1 MKNQVDSADLLK
13 LINRH
18 KGKTLETLE
27 EINCPDAYLEVIRRR
42 LDYFRND
49 LISLLIGE

>member
-1 MKNQVDSADLLK
+1 MKTEVEHADLLK

-18 KGKTLETLE
+18 KGKTLQTLE
-27 EINCPDAYLEVIRRR
+27 EINCPEAYLEVIRRR